1 MSHFFFD
8 VTSRLMC
15 LHFTAPPA
23 VTFLQVSRNLLIT
36 TVDRSRP
43 SSSWIKQVLFFMTR
57 TLCVL
62 CRRKQKLLHLR
73 KLEMT
78 CPQLPLP
85 PQKENTGKLAKH
97 GFTVYN
103 RHKKCRKISQK
114 WGKYHWGIS
123 ILPLIY

>member
-1 MSHFFFD
+1 
-8 VTSRLMC
+8 
-15 LHFTAPPA
+15 
-23 VTFLQVSRNLLIT
+23 
-36 TVDRSRP
+36 
-43 SSSWIKQVLFFMTR
+43 MTR

-97 GFTVYN
+97 GFTIVTKN
-103 RHKKCRKISQK
+103 VEKN
-114 WGKYHWGIS
+114 
-123 ILPLIY
+123 LPKMRQIPLGY